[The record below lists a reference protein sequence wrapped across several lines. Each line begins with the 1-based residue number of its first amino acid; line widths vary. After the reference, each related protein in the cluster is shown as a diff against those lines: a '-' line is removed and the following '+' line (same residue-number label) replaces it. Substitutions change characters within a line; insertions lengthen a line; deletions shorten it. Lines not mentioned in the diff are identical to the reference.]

1 MRLGLAFR
9 VFFAVLFDRM
19 AAERIRTA
27 FHGAVEAPPAGDARP
42 ETVAETDRTE
52 KPATRKDKRP
62 AAKAAKSEAL
72 ILLEVLQRE
81 GRLIDFLKESIE
93 DYGDAQ
99 IGAAV
104 RDIHRDCAAALERI
118 FAIRPAVDQGEG
130 QAVELPAGYDSGVYR
145 LVGEV
150 TGSGPYRG
158 ILRHHGWK
166 ATEYNLP
173 VWTGSPQAAQVIAPA
188 EVEVQA

>member
-9 VFFAVLFDRM
+9 AFFAVLFDR
-19 AAERIRTA
+19 AASERVRE
-27 FHGAVEAPPAGDARP
+27 AVDGVAQTPPSGDVLPEAIAA
-42 ETVAETDRTE
+42 TD
-52 KPATRKDKRP
+52 KPAIRKDKRP
-62 AAKAAKSEAL
+62 PAQTVKSDAL

-81 GRLIDFLKESIE
+81 GRLIDFLKESISE
-93 DYGDAQ
+93 YGDAQ

-130 QAVELPAGYDSGVYR
+130 QTIELPAGYDSGIYR

-150 TGSGPYRG
+150 GGSGPHRG
-158 ILRHHGWK
+158 IVRHHGWK
-166 ATEYNLP
+166 ATECNLP

-188 EVEVQA
+188 EVEVKG

>member
-9 VFFAVLFDRM
+9 AFFAVLFDRL
-19 AAERIRTA
+19 AAERVRIA
-27 FHGAVEAPPAGDARP
+27 IDKAVEKTATVPPPP
-42 ETVAETDRTE
+42 EGAAETD
-52 KPATRKDKRP
+52 KVATRKETRP
-62 AAKAAKSEAL
+62 PAKAVKSEAL

-81 GRLIDFLKESIE
+81 GRLIDFFKESIAE
-93 DYGDAQ
+93 YGDAQ
-99 IGAAV
+99 VGAAV

-130 QAVELPAGYDSGVYR
+130 QTVELPKGYDSGIYR

-150 TGSGPYRG
+150 GGSGPYRG

-166 ATEYNLP
+166 ATQCQLP
-173 VWTGSPQAAQVIAPA
+173 VWTGSTQAAQVIAPA

>member
-9 VFFAVLFDRM
+9 AFFAVLFDR
-19 AAERIRTA
+19 AASERVREAVDGVVQIRPSA
-27 FHGAVEAPPAGDARP
+27 DVLPGAGV
-42 ETVAETDRTE
+42 ETD
-52 KPATRKDKRP
+52 KPEIRKDKRP
-62 AAKAAKSEAL
+62 PEKAAKSDAL

-81 GRLIDFLKESIE
+81 GRLIDFLKESISE
-93 DYGDAQ
+93 YGDAQ

-130 QAVELPAGYDSGVYR
+130 QTIELPAGYDSGIYR

-150 TGSGPYRG
+150 GGSGPYRG
-158 ILRHHGWK
+158 IVRHHGWR
-166 ATEYNLP
+166 ATECNLP

-188 EVEVQA
+188 EVEVKD